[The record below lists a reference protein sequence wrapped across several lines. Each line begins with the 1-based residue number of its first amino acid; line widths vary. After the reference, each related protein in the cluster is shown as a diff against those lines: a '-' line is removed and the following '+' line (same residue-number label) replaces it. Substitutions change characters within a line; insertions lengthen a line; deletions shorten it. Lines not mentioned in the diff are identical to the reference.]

1 LSGMFRN
8 YLKIAVRNL
17 VKHKAFAVLNIT
29 GLTIGLASSILILLW
44 VQHELSFDRFHQQAD
59 QLYRITA
66 EASDFKTA
74 VSPAAMAVGL
84 KQELPAIEN
93 YVRISKPVTLFLE
106 KDDQQFEEKRIFY
119 ADPSF
124 LDVFT
129 FPLLKGNRQN
139 ALNQPDAILLT
150 EAMASKY
157 FGKEN
162 PVGQTLVLTNRGN
175 LTVTGVLANPP
186 ANSHLQF
193 DFILPITTEAG
204 KQLNTVW
211 GNFNHYSYLLL
222 DKNAVKTEAALFN
235 LEKQIRAIYQK
246 HIPEST
252 LQVAFHLQ
260 PLTAVHLHSNL
271 QIDLAGTGNML
282 YVKIFFIVAVFI
294 LIVACINFMNLA
306 TARSARKAKEV
317 GLRKVVGASRIQLIV
332 QFLGESTFLSFISLL
347 VAIGLVFLFL
357 PAFNELAG
365 TRLALELLNVKLILT
380 LLGIA
385 IATGLIAG
393 SYPAFYLSR
402 FQPSKV
408 LKGPVKFTYG
418 SQLFRNALVVTQFVV
433 SIVLLIGTVV
443 IYNQLQFIKSR
454 NPGFEKSN
462 LLYMSMTGEIW
473 NKQELLKTSL
483 QKNQLTSNFTIVSE
497 LPVNIDAGTNDVVW
511 DGKDPNSQVIFPF
524 LSVSENFIDVFQI
537 QLLKGRSFSTD
548 FVADSTNYVIN
559 ETAMKTMGLN
569 SENVLQQTLALN
581 GRKGTIIGVVK
592 DFNFKPIHTT
602 IEPLILELNKWG
614 GHVIVRASPGK
625 SQETIQAMEDIHQQL
640 NPNFTLTYNFL
651 DQDMANQ
658 YKGEQQ
664 IGKIFN
670 LFTVL
675 AILIS
680 CLGLYGLSAFM
691 AQQRTKE
698 IGVRKV
704 LGASVA
710 NILYLLSGSF
720 TRLILIASLLALPVA
735 WIALNKW
742 LESFAYHITISWVI
756 FILAPLAAL
765 LIAWITVGYESAKA
779 ALSNPVKNLRSE

>member
-1 LSGMFRN
+1 MFRN

-44 VQHELSFDRFHQQAD
+44 VQHELSFDRFHQQSD

-74 VSPAAMAVGL
+74 VSPAAMPVGL
-84 KQELPAIEN
+84 KQEVPAIEN

-129 FPLLKGNRQN
+129 FPLLKGNKQN

-150 EAMASKY
+150 EAMATKY

-204 KQLNTVW
+204 NQLNTVW

-222 DKNAVKTEAALFN
+222 DKNALRSATALVN
-235 LEKQIRAIYQK
+235 LEKQIRAVYQK

-252 LQVAFHLQ
+252 LKVAFHLQ
-260 PLTAVHLHSNL
+260 PLTAIHLHSNL
-271 QIDLAGTGNML
+271 QIDLAGNGNIL
-282 YVKIFFIVAVFI
+282 YVKIFFVVAIFI

-317 GLRKVVGASRIQLIV
+317 GLRKVVGASRFQLII
-332 QFLGESTFLSFISLL
+332 QFLGESIFLSFLSLL

-365 TRLALELLNVKLILT
+365 TRLALELLNIKLVLT

-385 IATGLIAG
+385 TATGLIAG

-402 FQPSKV
+402 FQPAKV
-408 LKGPVKFTYG
+408 LKGPVKFTDG

-462 LLYMSMTGEIW
+462 LLYMSMTGDIW
-473 NKQELLKTSL
+473 NKQELLKTTL
-483 QKNQLTSNFTIVSE
+483 EKNQLTSNFAIVSE

-537 QLLKGRSFSTD
+537 QLLKGRSFSTQ

-559 ETAMKTMGLN
+559 EAAMKAMGLN
-569 SENVLQQTLALN
+569 SENALQQPLALN

-592 DFNFKPIHTT
+592 DFNFKPVHTA

-614 GHVIVRASPGK
+614 GHVIVRAAPGK
-625 SQETIQAMEDIHQQL
+625 SQETIQAMENIHQQL

-658 YKGEQQ
+658 YVGEQR

-720 TRLILIASLLALPVA
+720 TRLILIASLLALPLA

>member
-1 LSGMFRN
+1 MFRN

-129 FPLLKGNRQN
+129 FPLLKGNKQN

-150 EAMASKY
+150 EAMATKY

-193 DFILPITTEAG
+193 DFILPITTEASN
-204 KQLNTVW
+204 QLNTVW

-222 DKNAVKTEAALFN
+222 DKNALKSATALVN
-235 LEKQIRAIYQK
+235 LEKQIRAVYQK

-252 LQVAFHLQ
+252 LKVAFHLQ
-260 PLTAVHLHSNL
+260 PLIAIHLHSNL
-271 QIDLAGTGNML
+271 QIDLAGNGNIL
-282 YVKIFFIVAVFI
+282 YVKIFFVVAIFI

-408 LKGPVKFTYG
+408 LKGPVKFTDG
-418 SQLFRNALVVTQFVV
+418 SQLFRNTLVVTQFVV

-581 GRKGTIIGVVK
+581 GRKGMIIGVVK
-592 DFNFKPIHTT
+592 DFNFKPVHTS

-614 GHVIVRASPGK
+614 GLVIVRAAPGK
-625 SQETIQAMEDIHQQL
+625 SKETIQAMENMHQQL

-658 YKGEQQ
+658 YVGEQR

-720 TRLILIASLLALPVA
+720 TRLILIASLLALPLA

-742 LESFAYHITISWVI
+742 LEGFAYHITISWMV
-756 FILAPLAAL
+756 FILAPLAAM
-765 LIAWITVGYESAKA
+765 LIGWVTVGYESAKA

>member
-1 LSGMFRN
+1 MFRN

-332 QFLGESTFLSFISLL
+332 
-347 VAIGLVFLFL
+347 
-357 PAFNELAG
+357 
-365 TRLALELLNVKLILT
+365 
-380 LLGIA
+380 
-385 IATGLIAG
+385 
-393 SYPAFYLSR
+393 
-402 FQPSKV
+402 
-408 LKGPVKFTYG
+408 
-418 SQLFRNALVVTQFVV
+418 
-433 SIVLLIGTVV
+433 
-443 IYNQLQFIKSR
+443 
-454 NPGFEKSN
+454 
-462 LLYMSMTGEIW
+462 
-473 NKQELLKTSL
+473 
-483 QKNQLTSNFTIVSE
+483 
-497 LPVNIDAGTNDVVW
+497 
-511 DGKDPNSQVIFPF
+511 
-524 LSVSENFIDVFQI
+524 
-537 QLLKGRSFSTD
+537 
-548 FVADSTNYVIN
+548 
-559 ETAMKTMGLN
+559 
-569 SENVLQQTLALN
+569 
-581 GRKGTIIGVVK
+581 
-592 DFNFKPIHTT
+592 
-602 IEPLILELNKWG
+602 
-614 GHVIVRASPGK
+614 
-625 SQETIQAMEDIHQQL
+625 
-640 NPNFTLTYNFL
+640 
-651 DQDMANQ
+651 
-658 YKGEQQ
+658 
-664 IGKIFN
+664 
-670 LFTVL
+670 
-675 AILIS
+675 
-680 CLGLYGLSAFM
+680 
-691 AQQRTKE
+691 
-698 IGVRKV
+698 
-704 LGASVA
+704 
-710 NILYLLSGSF
+710 
-720 TRLILIASLLALPVA
+720 
-735 WIALNKW
+735 
-742 LESFAYHITISWVI
+742 
-756 FILAPLAAL
+756 
-765 LIAWITVGYESAKA
+765 
-779 ALSNPVKNLRSE
+779 

>member
-1 LSGMFRN
+1 MFRN

-44 VQHELSFDRFHQQAD
+44 VQHELSFDRFHQQSD

-74 VSPAAMAVGL
+74 VSPAAMPVGL
-84 KQELPAIEN
+84 KQEVPAIEN

-129 FPLLKGNRQN
+129 FPLLKGNKQN

-150 EAMASKY
+150 EAMATKY

-204 KQLNTVW
+204 NQLNTVW

-222 DKNAVKTEAALFN
+222 DKNALRSATALVN
-235 LEKQIRAIYQK
+235 LEKQIRAVYQK

-252 LQVAFHLQ
+252 LKVAFHLQ
-260 PLTAVHLHSNL
+260 PLTAIHLHSNL
-271 QIDLAGTGNML
+271 QIDLAGNGNIL
-282 YVKIFFIVAVFI
+282 YVKIFFVVAIFI

-317 GLRKVVGASRIQLIV
+317 GLRKVVGASRFQLII
-332 QFLGESTFLSFISLL
+332 QFLGESIFLSFLSLL

-365 TRLALELLNVKLILT
+365 TRLALELLNIKLVLT

-385 IATGLIAG
+385 TATGLIAG

-402 FQPSKV
+402 FQPAKV
-408 LKGPVKFTYG
+408 LKGPVKFTDG

-433 SIVLLIGTVV
+433 SIILLIGTVV

-462 LLYMSMTGEIW
+462 LLYMSMTGDIW
-473 NKQELLKTSL
+473 NKQELLKTTL
-483 QKNQLTSNFTIVSE
+483 EKNQLTSNFAIVSE

-524 LSVSENFIDVFQI
+524 LSVSENFIDLFQI
-537 QLLKGRSFSTD
+537 QLLKGRSFSTQ

-559 ETAMKTMGLN
+559 EAAMKAMGLN
-569 SENVLQQTLALN
+569 SENALQQPLALN

-592 DFNFKPIHTT
+592 DFNFKPVHTA

-614 GHVIVRASPGK
+614 GHVIVRAAPGK
-625 SQETIQAMEDIHQQL
+625 SQETIQAMENIHQQL

-658 YKGEQQ
+658 YVGEQR

-720 TRLILIASLLALPVA
+720 TRLILIASLLALPLA

>member
-1 LSGMFRN
+1 MFRN

-129 FPLLKGNRQN
+129 FPLLNGNRQN

-235 LEKQIRAIYQK
+235 LEKQIRTIYQK

-260 PLTAVHLHSNL
+260 PLTAIHLHSNL

-408 LKGPVKFTYG
+408 LKGPVKFTDG

-462 LLYMSMTGEIW
+462 LLYMSMTGDIW
-473 NKQELLKTSL
+473 NKQELLKASL
-483 QKNQLTSNFTIVSE
+483 QKNQLTSDFAIVSE

-581 GRKGTIIGVVK
+581 GRKGMIIGVVK
-592 DFNFKPIHTT
+592 DFNFKPVHTT

-614 GHVIVRASPGK
+614 GHVIVRAAPGK
-625 SQETIQAMEDIHQQL
+625 SKETIQAMENMHQQL

-658 YKGEQQ
+658 YVGEQR

-704 LGASVA
+704 LGASVG

-720 TRLILIASLLALPVA
+720 TRLILIASLLALPLA
-735 WIALNKW
+735 WIVLNKW
-742 LESFAYHITISWVI
+742 LEGFAYHITISWMV

>member
-1 LSGMFRN
+1 MFRN

>member
-1 LSGMFRN
+1 MFRN

-44 VQHELSFDRFHQQAD
+44 VQHELSFDRFHQQSD

-74 VSPAAMAVGL
+74 VSPAAMPVGL
-84 KQELPAIEN
+84 KQEVPAIEN

-129 FPLLKGNRQN
+129 FPLLKGNKQN

-150 EAMASKY
+150 EAMATKY

-162 PVGQTLVLTNRGN
+162 PVGQTLALTNRGN

-204 KQLNTVW
+204 NQLNTVW

-222 DKNAVKTEAALFN
+222 DKNALKSATALVN
-235 LEKQIRAIYQK
+235 LEKQIRAVYQK

-252 LQVAFHLQ
+252 LKVAFHLQ
-260 PLTAVHLHSNL
+260 PLTAIHLHSNL
-271 QIDLAGTGNML
+271 QIDLAGNGNIL
-282 YVKIFFIVAVFI
+282 YVKIFFVVAIFI

-317 GLRKVVGASRIQLIV
+317 GLRKVVGASRFQLII
-332 QFLGESTFLSFISLL
+332 QFLGESIFLSFLSLL

-365 TRLALELLNVKLILT
+365 TRLALELLNIKLVLT

-385 IATGLIAG
+385 TATGLIAG

-402 FQPSKV
+402 FQPAKV
-408 LKGPVKFTYG
+408 LKGPVKFTDG

-462 LLYMSMTGEIW
+462 LLYMSMTGDIW
-473 NKQELLKTSL
+473 NKQELLKTTL
-483 QKNQLTSNFTIVSE
+483 EKNQLTSNFAIVSE

-537 QLLKGRSFSTD
+537 QLLKGRSFSTQ

-559 ETAMKTMGLN
+559 EAAMKAMGLN
-569 SENVLQQTLALN
+569 SENALQQPLALN

-592 DFNFKPIHTT
+592 DFNFKPVHTA

-614 GHVIVRASPGK
+614 GHVIVRAAPGK
-625 SQETIQAMEDIHQQL
+625 SQETIQAMENIHQQL

-658 YKGEQQ
+658 YVGEQR

-720 TRLILIASLLALPVA
+720 TRLILIASLLALPIA

>member
-1 LSGMFRN
+1 MFRN

-44 VQHELSFDRFHQQAD
+44 VQHELSFDRFHQQSD

-74 VSPAAMAVGL
+74 VSPAAMPVGL
-84 KQELPAIEN
+84 KQEVPAIEN

-129 FPLLKGNRQN
+129 FPLLKGNKQN

-150 EAMASKY
+150 EAMATKY

-204 KQLNTVW
+204 NQLNTVW

-222 DKNAVKTEAALFN
+222 DKNALRSATALAN
-235 LEKQIRAIYQK
+235 LEKQIRAVYQK

-252 LQVAFHLQ
+252 LKVAFHLQ
-260 PLTAVHLHSNL
+260 PLTAIHLHSNL
-271 QIDLAGTGNML
+271 QIDLAGNGNIL
-282 YVKIFFIVAVFI
+282 YVKIFFVVAIFI

-317 GLRKVVGASRIQLIV
+317 GLRKVVGASRFQLII
-332 QFLGESTFLSFISLL
+332 QFLGESIFLSFLSLL

-365 TRLALELLNVKLILT
+365 TRLALELLNIKLVLT

-385 IATGLIAG
+385 TATGLIAG

-402 FQPSKV
+402 FQPAKV
-408 LKGPVKFTYG
+408 LKGPVKFTDG

-462 LLYMSMTGEIW
+462 LLYMSMTGDIW
-473 NKQELLKTSL
+473 NKQELLKTTL
-483 QKNQLTSNFTIVSE
+483 EKNQLTSNFAIVSE

-537 QLLKGRSFSTD
+537 QLLKGRSFSTQ

-559 ETAMKTMGLN
+559 EAAMKAMGLN
-569 SENVLQQTLALN
+569 SENALQQPLALN

-592 DFNFKPIHTT
+592 DFNFKPVHTA

-614 GHVIVRASPGK
+614 GHVIVRAAPGK
-625 SQETIQAMEDIHQQL
+625 SQETIQAMENIHQQL

-658 YKGEQQ
+658 YVGEQR

-720 TRLILIASLLALPVA
+720 TRLILIASLLALPIA
-735 WIALNKW
+735 WITLNKW

-779 ALSNPVKNLRSE
+779 GLSNPVKNLRSE

>member
-1 LSGMFRN
+1 
-8 YLKIAVRNL
+8 
-17 VKHKAFAVLNIT
+17 
-29 GLTIGLASSILILLW
+29 
-44 VQHELSFDRFHQQAD
+44 
-59 QLYRITA
+59 
-66 EASDFKTA
+66 
-74 VSPAAMAVGL
+74 
-84 KQELPAIEN
+84 
-93 YVRISKPVTLFLE
+93 
-106 KDDQQFEEKRIFY
+106 
-119 ADPSF
+119 
-124 LDVFT
+124 
-129 FPLLKGNRQN
+129 
-139 ALNQPDAILLT
+139 
-150 EAMASKY
+150 
-157 FGKEN
+157 
-162 PVGQTLVLTNRGN
+162 
-175 LTVTGVLANPP
+175 
-186 ANSHLQF
+186 
-193 DFILPITTEAG
+193 
-204 KQLNTVW
+204 
-211 GNFNHYSYLLL
+211 
-222 DKNAVKTEAALFN
+222 
-235 LEKQIRAIYQK
+235 
-246 HIPEST
+246 
-252 LQVAFHLQ
+252 
-260 PLTAVHLHSNL
+260 
-271 QIDLAGTGNML
+271 
-282 YVKIFFIVAVFI
+282 
-294 LIVACINFMNLA
+294 
-306 TARSARKAKEV
+306 
-317 GLRKVVGASRIQLIV
+317 
-332 QFLGESTFLSFISLL
+332 
-347 VAIGLVFLFL
+347 
-357 PAFNELAG
+357 
-365 TRLALELLNVKLILT
+365 
-380 LLGIA
+380 
-385 IATGLIAG
+385 
-393 SYPAFYLSR
+393 
-402 FQPSKV
+402 
-408 LKGPVKFTYG
+408 
-418 SQLFRNALVVTQFVV
+418 
-433 SIVLLIGTVV
+433 
-443 IYNQLQFIKSR
+443 
-454 NPGFEKSN
+454 
-462 LLYMSMTGEIW
+462 MSMTGEIW

>member
-1 LSGMFRN
+1 MFRN

-129 FPLLKGNRQN
+129 FPLLNGNRQN

-260 PLTAVHLHSNL
+260 PLTAIHLHSNL

-408 LKGPVKFTYG
+408 LKGPVKFTDG

-581 GRKGTIIGVVK
+581 GRKGMIIGVVK
-592 DFNFKPIHTT
+592 DFNFKPVHTS

-614 GHVIVRASPGK
+614 GHVIVRAAPGK
-625 SQETIQAMEDIHQQL
+625 SKETIQAMENMHQQL

-658 YKGEQQ
+658 YVGEQR

-710 NILYLLSGSF
+710 NILYLLTGSF
-720 TRLILIASLLALPVA
+720 TRLILIASLLALPLA

-742 LESFAYHITISWVI
+742 LEGFAYHITISWMV
-756 FILAPLAAL
+756 FILAPLASM
-765 LIAWITVGYESAKA
+765 LIGWVTVGYESAKA